1 MYISSNYQSSSL
13 MGTNPNDSGQNAA
26 LANSG
31 RSASVNGNTVFL
43 TEEAKQLSE
52 SESIYTLSTAK
63 GDKEYDLD
71 SYFQAKPAHEGDVF
85 DIEGLLLPNQQNV
98 SALQD
103 HLSKVFPDFL
113 SRHNIPEAPESINY
127 DSKGQI
133 VLPADYPYADQL
145 KQALKEEPAIAK
157 ELSTVNALASH
168 LAAFKELEPYRQEM
182 DKANSQAE
190 IDAIIEK
197 YSYLLGDN
205 RQYPSVEL
213 SFTEEGK
220 LTVTSEGSA
229 LV

>member
-1 MYISSNYQSSSL
+1 MHISSNYQSSGL
-13 MGTNPNDSGQNAA
+13 VGTNQNNSVQTTVQANFGHAA
-26 LANSG
+26 P
-31 RSASVNGNTVFL
+31 ASGNTVFL

-52 SESIYTLSTAK
+52 SESVYTLSTAK

-71 SYFQAKPAHEGDVF
+71 TYFQAKPAHEGDIF
-85 DIEGLLLPNQQNV
+85 DIGGLLLPNEQNV
-98 SALQD
+98 SALQN

-113 SRHNIPEAPESINY
+113 SRHNIPEAPESITY
-127 DSKGQI
+127 DGKGQI

-145 KQALKEEPAIAK
+145 KQALEEERDIAK

-168 LAAFKELEPYRQEM
+168 LAAFKELEPFRQEM

-190 IDAIIEK
+190 IEAIIDK
-197 YSYLLGDN
+197 YSFLLGEN

-220 LTVTSEGSA
+220 LTVSSEGSA